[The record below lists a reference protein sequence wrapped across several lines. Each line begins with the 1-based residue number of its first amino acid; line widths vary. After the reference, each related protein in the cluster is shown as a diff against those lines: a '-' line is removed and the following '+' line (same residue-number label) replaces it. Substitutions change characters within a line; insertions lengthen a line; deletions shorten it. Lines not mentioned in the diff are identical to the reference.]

1 MAWVSAANRMPD
13 EDRVGRLTANILA
26 PQRVIEKVERG
37 GISHPAFAAVAFY
50 QQIVKKRPL
59 PGLGGVFFS
68 YHPCHRHFLC
78 HRYYGYI

>member
-1 MAWVSAANRMPD
+1 MPD
-13 EDRVGRLTANILA
+13 EDRAGRLTANILV
-26 PQRVIEKVERG
+26 PQRVVEKVERCG
-37 GISHPAFAAVAFY
+37 VSRPALVAVDFY

-59 PGLGGVFFS
+59 PGLGGVSVS